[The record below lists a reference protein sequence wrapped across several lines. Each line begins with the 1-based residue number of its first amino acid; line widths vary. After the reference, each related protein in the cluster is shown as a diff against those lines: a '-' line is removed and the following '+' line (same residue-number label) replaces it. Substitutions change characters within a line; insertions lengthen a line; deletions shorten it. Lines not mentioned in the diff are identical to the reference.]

1 MIIGPNPAIARFCDV
16 NMVNAEPLI
25 VLYPGQKMYKTL
37 KQSIS
42 VVYRQRL
49 ASYLKY

>member
-1 MIIGPNPAIARFCDV
+1 MIIGPYPAIARFCDV

-25 VLYPGQKMYKTL
+25 VLNPGQGTDKTL

-42 VVYRQRL
+42 MVYRQRL